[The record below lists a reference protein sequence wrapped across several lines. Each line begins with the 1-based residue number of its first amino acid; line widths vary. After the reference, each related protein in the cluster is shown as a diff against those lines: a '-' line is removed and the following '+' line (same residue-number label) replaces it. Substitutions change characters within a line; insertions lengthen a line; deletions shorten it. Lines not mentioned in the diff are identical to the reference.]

1 MELGIRGRKAIVC
14 ASSQGLGRACA
25 EALAREG
32 VSVIVNG
39 RDRVKLEAT
48 AKEIAEASG
57 VSVTPI
63 VADLNV
69 QAERER
75 LIEACPDADILLN
88 NNAGPPPGRFEDWD
102 HAQWLAALEANLL
115 APAMMIRGLLPGMK
129 ERGFG
134 RIVNITSAM
143 VKTPKGPMALS
154 TTARTGLTALCKS
167 ISADAVKHNVTIN
180 NLDINIGGILG
191 WLFDFVIDF
200 FVDQFTD
207 EIEDMFEDQIG
218 SMIGDTL
225 QDVVD
230 QLAISQTIEL
240 GELLPGMPPL
250 SLTFETK
257 IHSLTF
263 SPDTRLGPSCRSIL
277 MEA

>member
-1 MELGIRGRKAIVC
+1 MDLGIRGRKAIVC

-25 EALAREG
+25 ESLAREG
-32 VSVIVNG
+32 VSLVVNG
-39 RDRVKLEAT
+39 RNQEKLEAT
-48 AKEIAEASG
+48 ASEIAKESG
-57 VSVTPI
+57 VSVTPV
-63 VADLNV
+63 VADLNI

-75 LIEACPDADILLN
+75 LIAACPDADILLN

-102 HAQWLAALEANLL
+102 HAQWIAALEANLL

-180 NLDINIGGILG
+180 NLLPERIDTPRQEQMAQFVMKVADISYEEARAQQVASIAAGRLG
-191 WLFDFVIDF
+191 
-200 FVDQFTD
+200 
-207 EIEDMFEDQIG
+207 
-218 SMIGDTL
+218 
-225 QDVVD
+225 
-230 QLAISQTIEL
+230 
-240 GELLPGMPPL
+240 LPGEFADACAFL
-250 SLTFETK
+250 CSAQAGFISGQNLQIDGGSYEGL
-257 IHSLTF
+257 I
-263 SPDTRLGPSCRSIL
+263 
-277 MEA
+277 